1 MSRQRPPA
9 LDLPAPDAEARAHS
23 ETLQAR
29 IRQAIESADGWL
41 PFDRYMTMALYEP
54 GLGYYSAGAPRFGS
68 GGDFTTAPLI
78 SPLFGRTLAHTVQ
91 RTLQALELPAGEGEV
106 MELGAGTGRMAA
118 DLLLELEG
126 LEQLP
131 ARYLILEVSAALRQ
145 EQRNTLAEHAPHLL
159 ERVEW
164 LEALPEAPISGVILA
179 NEVLDALPFRCF
191 QREDA
196 HILERGVALNE
207 GGQLHWTPRPADD
220 DLAEHVRHIEHET
233 GQRLPAG
240 YRSECLPQLAEWL
253 RDTTRCLARGL
264 VLYIDY
270 GYPRR
275 EYYLP
280 DRHMGTL
287 LCHYRHRAHED
298 PFFWPGLQDITA
310 FVDFTAVA
318 EAALAADL
326 DVLGFTSQAQY
337 LLAAGLPQLADAA
350 MAKHDD
356 DMHRLR
362 IAQEVRRLT
371 LPAELGERFKV
382 LPLGRDL
389 PPLPEFIQTDQR
401 HRL

>member
-1 MSRQRPPA
+1 MTRQRHPA
-9 LDLPAPDAEARAHS
+9 LDLPEPDASARAHS
-23 ETLQAR
+23 EALQAR
-29 IRQAIESADGWL
+29 IRDAIRSAGGWL
-41 PFDRYMTMALYEP
+41 PFDRYMGMALYEP
-54 GLGYYSAGAPRFGS
+54 GLGYYSAGAPRFGE

-78 SPLFGRTLAHTVQ
+78 SPLFSRTLAHTVQ
-91 RTLQALELPAGEGEV
+91 RALQALELATGQGEV
-106 MELGAGTGRMAA
+106 LELGAGSGRMAA
-118 DLLLELEG
+118 DILLELERLG
-126 LEQLP
+126 QLP

-145 EQRNTLAEHAPHLL
+145 EQHRTLGEHAPHLL
-159 ERVEW
+159 DRVEW
-164 LEALPEAPISGVILA
+164 LEQLPEHPITGALLA

-191 QREDA
+191 ERGRDD
-196 HILERGVALNE
+196 ILERGVALDDDDHP
-207 GGQLHWTPRPADD
+207 QWATRPADEP
-220 DLAEHVRHIEHET
+220 LAGHVRHIEAET
-233 GQRLPAG
+233 GRRLPPG
-240 YRSECLPQLAEWL
+240 YRSECLPQLADWL

-298 PFFWPGLQDITA
+298 PFLWPGLQDITA

-337 LLAAGLPQLADAA
+337 LLAAGLAHLADEA
-350 MAKHDD
+350 MAQHDD
-356 DMHRLR
+356 DMHRLQ
-362 IAQEVRRLT
+362 IAQQVRRLT
-371 LPAELGERFKV
+371 LPSELGERFKV

-389 PPLPEFIQTDQR
+389 APLPEFIRTDQR

>member
-1 MSRQRPPA
+1 MTRQRPTT
-9 LDLPAPDAEARAHS
+9 LDLPQPDETARAHS
-23 ETLQAR
+23 EALQAR
-29 IRQAIESADGWL
+29 IRETITAAGGWL
-41 PFDRYMTMALYEP
+41 PFDRYMDMALYEP
-54 GLGYYSAGAPRFGS
+54 GLGYYSAGAPRFGT

-78 SPLFGRTLAHTVQ
+78 SPLFSRTLAHTVQ
-91 RTLQALELPAGEGEV
+91 RALQALDLPADQGEIL
-106 MELGAGTGRMAA
+106 ELGAGTGRMAT
-118 DLLLELEG
+118 DLLLELER
-126 LEQLP
+126 LNQLP

-145 EQRNTLAEHAPHLL
+145 EQRDTLAEHAPHLL

-164 LEALPEAPISGVILA
+164 LERLPETPLTGAILA

-191 QREDA
+191 ERGEGA
-196 HILERGVALNE
+196 LLERGVAQGEDGRL
-207 GGQLHWTPRPADD
+207 QWATRPVDEV
-220 DLAEHVRHIEHET
+220 LAGAIHRIETEI
-233 GQRLPAG
+233 GRPLPPG
-240 YRSECLPQLAEWL
+240 YRSECQPQLADWL
-253 RDTTRCLARGL
+253 QETTRCLARGL

-270 GYPRR
+270 GYPRH

-298 PFFWPGLQDITA
+298 PFLWPGLQDITA

-318 EAALAADL
+318 EAALMADL

-337 LLAAGLPQLADAA
+337 LLAAGLATLADEA
-350 MAKHDD
+350 MAARDD
-356 DMHRLR
+356 DMHRLQ
-362 IAQEVRRLT
+362 IAQQVRRLT

-389 PPLPEFIQTDQR
+389 APLPEFIRTDQR